1 MAHKH
6 EIYQSAAAAA
16 HKRQAFSPM
25 NDTRTGQLT
34 SQWTIP
40 TFARTH
46 LWLETESGCVQTEGP
61 HGLFNLPAP
70 AEHLILRWGGEQG
83 SVLASL
89 RWHAD
94 SLDWN
99 GQVRLGGMV
108 EAVHMMS
115 VPNLEMGLAILVIEG
130 QPLKPAASA
139 YPTPAQRMQLPY
151 RLPDFFTGIEADID
165 PTVTT
170 WLVPEDS
177 GLLAMAQD
185 AMSNN
190 LRLYIQGTLNAGWR
204 DFAAIP
210 LSLEAVTLF
219 PR

>member
-1 MAHKH
+1 
-6 EIYQSAAAAA
+6 
-16 HKRQAFSPM
+16 M

-34 SQWTIP
+34 TQWSIP
-40 TFARTH
+40 TFARPH
-46 LWLETESGCVQTEGP
+46 LWLETESGCVPIEGP
-61 HGLFNLPAP
+61 RGLFTLPAP
-70 AEHLILRWGGEQG
+70 ADTLTVRWGGENG
-83 SVLASL
+83 SALASL
-89 RWHAD
+89 RWQAD

-115 VPNLEMGLAILVIEG
+115 VPNLEIGLAVIIVEG
-130 QPLKPAASA
+130 QPLKPDASL
-139 YPTPAQRMQLPY
+139 YPTAAQRTQLPY
-151 RLPDFFTGIEADID
+151 RLPDFFTGIEAEID

-190 LRLYIQGTLNAGWR
+190 LRLYLQGSINAAWR

-210 LSLEAVTLF
+210 LELEAVTLF